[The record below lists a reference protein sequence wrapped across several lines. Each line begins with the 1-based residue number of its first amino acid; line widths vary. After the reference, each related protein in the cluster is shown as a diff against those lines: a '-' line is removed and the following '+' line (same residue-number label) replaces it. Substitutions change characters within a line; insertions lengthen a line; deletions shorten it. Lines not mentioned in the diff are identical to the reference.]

1 MQRSGP
7 PHSSPPRAPLLQM
20 AYGALT
26 TQILCVAAQLGL
38 AERLAADGPIT
49 AGELAPKLDVDE
61 SILERVLRAL
71 VSVNV
76 CDEIE
81 DGRFGLTSLGEYLR
95 PSHPESVE
103 ARVLL
108 NGQVLYR
115 LWDELIETVR
125 TGEGGSRR
133 ASGMPFYEY
142 LIKEPQVG
150 ALFDRTMAGEV
161 RYRHRPAV
169 DAYDF
174 GQFTTVVDVG
184 GGNGALLTEILKT
197 YPQPTGVVFDLPRA
211 ATAANHHKRRIDRSL
226 PFCRW

>member
-1 MQRSGP
+1 
-7 PHSSPPRAPLLQM
+7 
-20 AYGALT
+20 
-26 TQILCVAAQLGL
+26 
-38 AERLAADGPIT
+38 
-49 AGELAPKLDVDE
+49 
-61 SILERVLRAL
+61 
-71 VSVNV
+71 
-76 CDEIE
+76 
-81 DGRFGLTSLGEYLR
+81 
-95 PSHPESVE
+95 
-103 ARVLL
+103 
-108 NGQVLYR
+108 
-115 LWDELIETVR
+115 
-125 TGEGGSRR
+125 
-133 ASGMPFYEY
+133 MPFYEY